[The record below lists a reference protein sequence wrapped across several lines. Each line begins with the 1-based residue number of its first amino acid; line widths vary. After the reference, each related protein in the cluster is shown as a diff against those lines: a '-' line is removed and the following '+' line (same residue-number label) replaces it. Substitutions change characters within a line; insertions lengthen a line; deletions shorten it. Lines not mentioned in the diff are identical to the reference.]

1 MRLII
6 MGPPGAGK
14 GTQAKILVDKYNIPQ
29 LSTGD
34 ILRSAILANTPMGQQ
49 AKEIMARGDLVPDE
63 VVCGIVSER
72 LDDEDAKAGFVLDG
86 FPRTIA
92 QAEALDAMMEE
103 KGVALDA
110 VIVLKVEKEA
120 LIERIRSRAAESE
133 GSRADDNEEVL
144 RKRLEVYSELTRP
157 LIDYYEKQGNV
168 KSIDGMASIDEV
180 AGQIADLLKNRG

>member
-14 GTQAKILVDKYNIPQ
+14 GTQAKILVEKYSIPQ

-34 ILRSAILANTPMGQQ
+34 ILRSAILANTPMGLQ

-72 LDDEDAKAGFVLDG
+72 LDDKDAANGFVLDG

-92 QAEALDAMMEE
+92 QAEALDEMMGE
-103 KGVALDA
+103 KGISLDA
-110 VIVLKVEKEA
+110 VIVLEVDGEA
-120 LIERIRSRAAESE
+120 LIERIRSRAAES
-133 GSRADDNEEVL
+133 GGARADDNEEVL
-144 RKRLEVYSELTRP
+144 RNRLQVYGDLTRP
-157 LIDYYEKQGNV
+157 LIAYYQKQGNV
-168 KSIDGMASIDEV
+168 KSVDGMASIEKV
-180 AGQIADLLKNRG
+180 TSEIADTLGS

>member
-14 GTQAKILVDKYNIPQ
+14 GTQAKILVDGYSIPQ

-72 LDDEDAKAGFVLDG
+72 LDDEDAKKGFILDG

-92 QAEALDAMMEE
+92 QAEALDAMMDE
-103 KGVALDA
+103 KGIALDA
-110 VIVLKVEKEA
+110 VIVLKVDSEA
-120 LIERIRSRAAESE
+120 LIERIRNRAAQS
-133 GSRADDNEEVL
+133 GGARADDNEEVM
-144 RKRLEVYSELTRP
+144 RNRLEVYSELTKP
-157 LIDYYEKQGNV
+157 LIEYYEKQGNV
-168 KSIDGMASIDEV
+168 KSVDGMASIDEV
-180 AGQIADLLKNRG
+180 TAEIAELLKK